1 MKTLWTLII
10 PGLLLCHLVC
20 LQGAGVPVTD
30 CCLQTRV
37 KKIPFG
43 AIIGYEI
50 QAKDTG
56 CPIEAVVFLTNTNPV
71 KKLCATPGI
80 SWVKKWI
87 IKLDKRKKDAQ
98 KKENKPKKSVKHQLE

>member
-1 MKTLWTLII
+1 MKALWTLLI

-20 LQGAGVPVTD
+20 LQGAGVPVKD
-30 CCLQTRV
+30 CCLQTSM

-71 KKLCATPGI
+71 KNLCATPGI
-80 SWVKKWI
+80 SWVKKWVK
-87 IKLDKRKKDAQ
+87 KLEKRKKDTE
-98 KKENKPKKSVKHQLE
+98 KKENKPKKSVKHELE